1 MDVLI
6 VDDHPLIREGLA
18 NVLTELGADV
28 IVHQSETADETRAL
42 LQRQPSLA
50 LILLDLGVPGA
61 QELSL
66 LEEIREMR
74 PETPVVVLSAN
85 DGRDTVLRAI
95 DAGAMGFISKRTATT
110 VLINALRLVLA
121 GSVYVPPQ
129 VLKSV
134 PESPP
139 IQGLSKPPGTAPLK
153 PADIGIT
160 DRQADVLALL
170 VQGKPNKVICRE
182 LALAEGTV
190 KTHIAAILRVLNVGN
205 RTQALFA
212 LSRLGVQLPAPTTP
226 RPPPPR

>member
-18 NVLTELGADV
+18 NVLTELGSDV
-28 IVHQSETADETRAL
+28 IVHESETADDTRAL
-42 LQRQPSLA
+42 LQRQSELA

-61 QELSL
+61 HELSL
-66 LEEIREMR
+66 LEEIRASR

-85 DGRDTVLRAI
+85 DGRDIVLGAI
-95 DAGAMGFISKRTATT
+95 DAGAMGFISKRTPTA

-139 IQGLSKPPGTAPLK
+139 IQGLTKAPGKGPLT

-182 LALAEGTV
+182 LSLAEGTV
-190 KTHIAAILRVLNVGN
+190 KTHIAAILRVLNVSN
-205 RTQALFA
+205 RTQALFS
-212 LSRLGVQLPAPTTP
+212 LSRLGVQLPAPTGQ
-226 RPPPPR
+226 RK

>member
-1 MDVLI
+1 MEVLI

-18 NVLTELGADV
+18 NVLTELGSEV
-28 IVHQSETADETRAL
+28 TVHQSETADETREL
-42 LQRQPSLA
+42 LQVQTGLA

-61 QELSL
+61 QGLSL
-66 LEEIREMR
+66 LEEIRALR

-85 DGRDTVLRAI
+85 DGRDTVLKAI
-95 DAGAMGFISKRTATT
+95 DAGAMGFISKRTATG

-139 IQGLSKPPGTAPLK
+139 IQGLPNLDEKRPLT
-153 PADIGIT
+153 PADIGLT
-160 DRQADVLALL
+160 GRQADVLALL
-170 VQGKPNKVICRE
+170 VQGKPNKIICRE
-182 LALAEGTV
+182 LSLAEGTV
-190 KTHIAAILRVLNVGN
+190 KTHIAAILRVLNVAN

-212 LSRLGVQLPAPTTP
+212 LSRLRVQLPAPAAPRQP
-226 RPPPPR
+226 RPN